1 MDVINLERSDLVR
14 IENAHDMH
22 VRVEN
27 GIVWITQE
35 RDTRDVTLEDGESFR
50 FDCDGLALISAFGLA
65 LISIS
70 RS

>member
-1 MDVINLERSDLVR
+1 MDVINRERSDLVR
-14 IENAHDMH
+14 IENAHDMR

-35 RDTRDVTLEDGESFR
+35 RDTRDVMLEHGESFR
-50 FDCDGLALISAFGLA
+50 LDCDGLALISAFGLA

>member
-14 IENAHDMH
+14 IENARDMH
-22 VRVEN
+22 VRVEK
-27 GIVWITQE
+27 GVVWITQE

>member
-1 MDVINLERSDLVR
+1 MDVIDLERSDLVR

-27 GIVWITQE
+27 GIVWISQE